1 MYGDPVI
8 MAMFRDWITKN
19 GYSDLSDIGQQSK
32 FTEFINSKFG
42 ADASGLSGVTPTPEP
57 GDDPSGSGSGK
68 KGSWLDEIVK
78 SSRDFGN
85 AGQELTTGW
94 DDSLKAI
101 LEMVD
106 GVSWATN
113 GLANDLRSV
122 NVPESMIEKFLGMDP
137 EEWEQAKK
145 ELFDVNGEL
154 NDKGKKVVSA
164 YVSSVIANKRGENEK
179 DTSATNKQIDAYEK
193 LKKMG
198 YSTAEAF
205 ELTKDKKVADA
216 IATSDN
222 NEEVK
227 KLVESQRELNK
238 AQEEYQEISEQ
249 QRISEAVR
257 DANKEFAEQLKAVKK
272 LTREQKKYSDAQI
285 SAILSNKDL
294 MKLYLKPGIDKKAL
308 EKALDNAN
316 KEAKLE
322 LMIKRLTFSG
332 QQDLFSQGMSDVS
345 SAFTA
350 LENEI
355 SLNFRMKI
363 TPDEDL
369 VQTAER
375 EIANIQYE
383 LDGYNAALE
392 EIGMQEDKINR
403 VYDKRFEAL
412 DRVREVNDQIAASQ
426 ERQLDL
432 ADALSKGDISAAAKA
447 AQQMQARGQEDALS
461 AQRTML
467 ERSQRAEIESL
478 RSSSGLTKSELEV
491 LIANLEESIFNIEQQ
506 TIRPAE
512 ERMRLAEIER
522 DDRIA
527 ALVVLGKTRDEW
539 DRIQNRVDLAA
550 AAGWRFVDSI
560 TEALNIFEKLISNL
574 TFRGKNKS
582 SGGMVR
588 GYRMGGLIPYKAS
601 GGLFSSLGSDTVPA
615 MLTPGEF
622 VVRRP
627 AVSSFGADN
636 LKKINNGTY
645 DGNSVYNYNLAV
657 NVKSDANPEQ
667 IASTVM
673 RSIKQ
678 VEGRRIRGNGYNG

>member
-1 MYGDPVI
+1 
-8 MAMFRDWITKN
+8 
-19 GYSDLSDIGQQSK
+19 
-32 FTEFINSKFG
+32 
-42 ADASGLSGVTPTPEP
+42 
-57 GDDPSGSGSGK
+57 
-68 KGSWLDEIVK
+68 
-78 SSRDFGN
+78 
-85 AGQELTTGW
+85 
-94 DDSLKAI
+94 
-101 LEMVD
+101 
-106 GVSWATN
+106 
-113 GLANDLRSV
+113 
-122 NVPESMIEKFLGMDP
+122 MDP

-164 YVSSVIANKRGENEK
+164 YVSSVIADKRGENEK
-179 DTSATNKQIDAYEK
+179 DTSETNKQIDAYQK